1 MRNLIHRWTKLGHF
15 SPKSGH
21 FLQFSRN
28 GKGGVPPSLQLV
40 AYMYRKNVCRVH
52 YLFSYTDFFL
62 SFLLFWCCC
71 SCCYKDFSNDNLDT
85 YYVYKAGKCTETSK
99 SFKIKFAPQSQ
110 ICIKH
115 VFDRI
120 NNLPAMLSTF
130 LISIRHNFWIV

>member
-15 SPKSGH
+15 FPKSGH

-71 SCCYKDFSNDNLDT
+71 SCCYEDFSNDNLGT
-85 YYVYKAGKCTETSK
+85 YYMYKAGKCIETSK
-99 SFKIKFAPQSQ
+99 SFKIKFASIANLHQIYVWKNQQSTG
-110 ICIKH
+110 H
-115 VFDRI
+115 VQHFF
-120 NNLPAMLSTF
+120 NQHS
-130 LISIRHNFWIV
+130 S